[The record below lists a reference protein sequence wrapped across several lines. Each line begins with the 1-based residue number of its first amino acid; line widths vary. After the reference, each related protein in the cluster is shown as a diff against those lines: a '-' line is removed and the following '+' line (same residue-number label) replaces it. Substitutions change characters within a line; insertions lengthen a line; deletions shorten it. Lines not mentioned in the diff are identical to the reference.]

1 LGDFKKKDLFFTKAN
16 QLLKEKSN
24 EKNSIST
31 CTFCFVLSCKSKQ
44 LAASNEPVA
53 ASNEMS
59 AKKK

>member
-24 EKNSIST
+24 ENSIST